1 MDNVIP
7 TNVGV
12 PSHSCLDMFVCL
24 SPVTNTEVYRSAV
37 RCMYTLVILRKHF
50 SANLFFTFI
59 ITDCAVSTHNFG
71 FNLPVEDVAVI
82 WINKA
87 ICCLSDMGVFEL
99 GRAGV
104 TPVVNPIP
112 FGLGG
117 GIIP

>member
-1 MDNVIP
+1 MI
-7 TNVGV
+7 
-12 PSHSCLDMFVCL
+12 
-24 SPVTNTEVYRSAV
+24 
-37 RCMYTLVILRKHF
+37 
-50 SANLFFTFI
+50 
-59 ITDCAVSTHNFG
+59 
-71 FNLPVEDVAVI
+71 NLPVEDVAVI